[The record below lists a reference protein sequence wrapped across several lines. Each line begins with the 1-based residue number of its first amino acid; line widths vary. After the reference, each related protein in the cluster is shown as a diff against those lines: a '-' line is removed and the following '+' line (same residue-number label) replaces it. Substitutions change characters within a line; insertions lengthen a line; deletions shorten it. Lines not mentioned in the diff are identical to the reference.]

1 MRQSL
6 TPEEI
11 LYYVVKALL
20 CGFIILC
27 VGILLSGSSDQGRM
41 MEAVFILG
49 AMLNGLVGVRL
60 WDEARLT
67 SQILIVSAFA
77 CFALAFI

>member
-27 VGILLSGSSDQGRM
+27 VGVLLSGRHDPGKM
-41 MEAVFILG
+41 VETIFILG

-60 WDEARLT
+60 WDEARVT
-67 SQILIVSAFA
+67 SQALIVSAFV